1 MPNPSDPR
9 PWKLLRQEPGPDLR
23 VFRSRFEWRLNP
35 RNNHELKC
43 LVLESRDWVNV
54 VALTPEKEVVL
65 VKQFRFGRGEVTIEI
80 PGGVVDSGEEHGAAA
95 RRELTEETGFSGGK
109 WTYLGASEPNPAILN
124 NLCHHWLAE
133 DVVRNHPIQ
142 LDEGED
148 IEVFTTGRD
157 DLAGMIGTGKLRH
170 SLVLVALHRAL
181 NLDGLV
187 TNQIFAKNGMAK

>member
-1 MPNPSDPR
+1 MSNSPDPR

-23 VFRSRFEWRLNP
+23 VFKSRFDWRLNP
-35 RNNHELKC
+35 RNNCELKC
-43 LVLESRDWVNV
+43 LILESRDWVNV

-80 PGGVVDSGEEHGAAA
+80 PGGVVDGGEEHGAAA

-109 WTYLGASEPNPAILN
+109 WTYLGASEPNPAILD
-124 NLCHHWLAE
+124 NLCHHWLVE
-133 DVVRNHPIQ
+133 DVVQDHSTQ

-148 IEVFTTGRD
+148 IKVFTTGKD
-157 DLAGMIGTGKLRH
+157 NLAKMIKSGELRH

-181 NLDGLV
+181 KL
-187 TNQIFAKNGMAK
+187 